1 MHKQLF
7 FDATIRIRGI
17 DRQGLLLDL
26 AEVVSDKLGINIR
39 KIVISTDNGIFDG
52 SIEIRIHD
60 REEVN
65 VIMEKLKA
73 IEGLQ
78 EVSQI
83 M

>member
-1 MHKQLF
+1 
-7 FDATIRIRGI
+7 
-17 DRQGLLLDL
+17 
-26 AEVVSDKLGINIR
+26 VSDKLGINIR
-39 KIVISTDNGIFDG
+39 KIVISTNNGIFDG